1 MDIYVVIS
9 TIVAEMSI
17 ICHNISRCRGREYS
31 LNILL
36 AVVTV
41 AVYVYMNIAVIVV
54 VTIFV
59 LDEMNVI
66 VISFNA
72 VNTLFYELYKH
83 Y

>member
-1 MDIYVVIS
+1 M
-9 TIVAEMSI
+9 
-17 ICHNISRCRGREYS
+17 
-31 LNILL
+31 NILL